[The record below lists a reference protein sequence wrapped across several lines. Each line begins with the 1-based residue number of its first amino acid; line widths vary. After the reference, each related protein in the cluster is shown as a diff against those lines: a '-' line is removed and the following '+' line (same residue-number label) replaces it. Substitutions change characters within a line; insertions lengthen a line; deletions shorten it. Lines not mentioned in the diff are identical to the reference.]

1 MKTWKEE
8 ATNSYFMRVREFTN
22 QIQELGEIISDKEMT
37 TIVLNSLL
45 EEWENFTSSIYGN
58 KKTTL

>member
-1 MKTWKEE
+1 
-8 ATNSYFMRVREFTN
+8 MRVREFTN